1 MRLKTY
7 AICLYILLIYWISSH
22 IPQMHSLFFPTL
34 GAFSLLF
41 ISRPLNGSELRN
53 IATGAIA
60 ASTVG
65 SLFVHLSTGILSLL
79 ATLLIVLGLMK
90 KMKWNAPPIL
100 AVALI
105 PFFTQPPTVWVIP
118 VSVACTLAGLLVI
131 LSAASYAEKLI
142 GGKPAV
148 IKADTDTAA

>member
-1 MRLKTY
+1 MQLKTY
-7 AICLYILLIYWISSH
+7 AICSYILFIYWVSSH

-41 ISRPLNGSELRN
+41 ISRPLNHTELRN
-53 IATGAIA
+53 IAVGAIT
-60 ASTVG
+60 ASAIG

-90 KMKWNAPPIL
+90 KLNWNAPPIL

-105 PFFTQPPTVWVIP
+105 PFFTQPPSVWIIP

-131 LSAASYAEKLI
+131 LSAAAFAEKLI
-142 GGKPAV
+142 GSKPAV
-148 IKADTDTAA
+148 IKADSDTAA